1 MPPLSFGAGVNAGKL
16 DRRITIRRQ
25 GPPVDDGY
33 TTLPGVMGDYCTR
46 WASWKAA
53 NGRET
58 FENQGNEAKAAG
70 SFWVR
75 YDSQTKGIKTTD
87 FVAFDGRIW
96 NILDVQQID
105 RNKTVEIIV
114 VAGD

>member
-1 MPPLSFGAGVNAGKL
+1 MNAGKL

-33 TTLPGVMGDYCTR
+33 TTLPGTIGDYCTR

-70 SFWVR
+70 SFWIR
-75 YDSQTKGIKTTD
+75 YDSQTKDIAPTD
-87 FVAFDGRIW
+87 FVSFDGRLW
-96 NILDVQQID
+96 NIVSVTGID
-105 RNKTVEIIV
+105 RRETIELIV

>member
-1 MPPLSFGAGVNAGKL
+1 MNAGKL
-16 DRRITIRRQ
+16 DRRITIQRQ
-25 GPPVDDGY
+25 GPPIDDGY
-33 TTLPGVMGDYCTR
+33 TTKPGALANYATR

-70 SFWVR
+70 SLWVR
-75 YDSQTKGIKTTD
+75 YDSETKGILPTD
-87 FVAFDGRIW
+87 FVSFDGRLW
-96 NILDVQQID
+96 NILDVQHVE
-105 RNKTVEIIV
+105 RNKTIELIV

>member
-1 MPPLSFGAGVNAGKL
+1 MNAGKL
-16 DRRITIRRQ
+16 DRRITIQRQ
-25 GPPVDDGY
+25 GPPIDDGY
-33 TTLPGVMGDYCTR
+33 TTKPGELEDYATR

-70 SFWVR
+70 SLWLR
-75 YDSQTKGIKTTD
+75 YDSLTKGILPTD
-87 FVAFDGRIW
+87 VVLFNDRLW
-96 NILDVQQID
+96 NIIDIQDVA
-105 RNKTVEIIV
+105 RNKTIEIMI